1 MSETITELQNLWSAI
16 NKNLRD
22 NVEDVRFFDVFLA
35 ESYIHSFEG
44 NKMIVA
50 VNSNL
55 AANLLST
62 KYINVIQDSVK
73 SVIGKNVNV
82 TFDVPDNLKSVAPVE
97 EKPLYFRNSI
107 VNPNL
112 VFDNFV
118 TGPSNIEAKQA
129 ALYISSNPGAGF
141 NPLFIYSN
149 PGLGK
154 THLLQGIANSIR
166 ANFPGKKALY
176 CGALDF
182 LQEVVDTAQGKKEI
196 EALKKFVC
204 SHDVLLIDDIQM
216 LSGKDITL
224 AFFFEIFNKMLLS
237 GKQVVITCDKA
248 PSEIKGFDERLR
260 SRFDSGLTVTISQP
274 EVPTCVAI
282 LKSKIENSPLPID
295 SIDPRVLDFIGEK
308 FSRNIREIDS
318 ALNRLIWYVTIY
330 KPTKYIDM
338 QTAMDALQNLI
349 NVKDAKTKLSEQK
362 IINVV
367 AEYYNCTPTE
377 LTGPSRASNIALPRH
392 VAMYLIRMMLDVPF
406 TKIGYIFGGKDH
418 STVMSGVNKVEKSLK
433 TSINLQTAVNEIKSK
448 LKS

>member
-176 CGALDF
+176 
-182 LQEVVDTAQGKKEI
+182 
-196 EALKKFVC
+196 
-204 SHDVLLIDDIQM
+204 
-216 LSGKDITL
+216 
-224 AFFFEIFNKMLLS
+224 
-237 GKQVVITCDKA
+237 
-248 PSEIKGFDERLR
+248 
-260 SRFDSGLTVTISQP
+260 
-274 EVPTCVAI
+274 
-282 LKSKIENSPLPID
+282 
-295 SIDPRVLDFIGEK
+295 
-308 FSRNIREIDS
+308 
-318 ALNRLIWYVTIY
+318 
-330 KPTKYIDM
+330 
-338 QTAMDALQNLI
+338 
-349 NVKDAKTKLSEQK
+349 
-362 IINVV
+362 
-367 AEYYNCTPTE
+367 
-377 LTGPSRASNIALPRH
+377 
-392 VAMYLIRMMLDVPF
+392 
-406 TKIGYIFGGKDH
+406 
-418 STVMSGVNKVEKSLK
+418 
-433 TSINLQTAVNEIKSK
+433 
-448 LKS
+448 

>member
-1 MSETITELQNLWSAI
+1 MS
-16 NKNLRD
+16 
-22 NVEDVRFFDVFLA
+22 
-35 ESYIHSFEG
+35 G
-44 NKMIVA
+44 N
-50 VNSNL
+50 
-55 AANLLST
+55 
-62 KYINVIQDSVK
+62 
-73 SVIGKNVNV
+73 
-82 TFDVPDNLKSVAPVE
+82 
-97 EKPLYFRNSI
+97 
-107 VNPNL
+107 
-112 VFDNFV
+112 
-118 TGPSNIEAKQA
+118 
-129 ALYISSNPGAGF
+129 
-141 NPLFIYSN
+141 
-149 PGLGK
+149 
-154 THLLQGIANSIR
+154 
-166 ANFPGKKALY
+166 
-176 CGALDF
+176 
-182 LQEVVDTAQGKKEI
+182 
-196 EALKKFVC
+196 
-204 SHDVLLIDDIQM
+204 
-216 LSGKDITL
+216 
-224 AFFFEIFNKMLLS
+224 
-237 GKQVVITCDKA
+237 QVVITCDNA
-248 PSEIKGFDERLR
+248 QSGIKGFDEIYR

-282 LKSKIENSPLPID
+282 LKSKIENSPLPIA

-362 IINVV
+362 INNVV

-433 TSINLQTAVNEIKSK
+433 TSINLKTAVNEIKSK